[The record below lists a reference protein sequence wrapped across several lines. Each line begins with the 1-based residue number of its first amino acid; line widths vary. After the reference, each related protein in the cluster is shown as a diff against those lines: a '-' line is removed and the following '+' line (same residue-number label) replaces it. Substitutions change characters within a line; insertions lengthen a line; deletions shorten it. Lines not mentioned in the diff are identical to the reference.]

1 MVHRPDSA
9 HDLRAPDGPGES
21 RPSSGEVVTDTLG
34 RRLRDLRI
42 SVTDRCNFRCV
53 YCMPREVFGPD
64 FQFLSRS
71 EVLSFEEILRLTR
84 IFVEAGVEKVR
95 ITGGEPL
102 LRREVETLIAMLAS
116 LEGVR
121 DLTMTTNA
129 SLLAGKAEALKRA
142 GLDRVTV
149 SLDALD
155 DGVFRAMSDV
165 QIPVRTVLKGIEVAA
180 AAGLTPVKVNMVVK
194 RGANEDQVLAMCEHF
209 RGSGHILRF
218 IEFMDVGNS
227 NAWRLEDVVPAREIL
242 AEIHAR
248 WPIEPAE
255 PNYVGEVA
263 RRYRYTDGAGEI
275 GIIAS
280 VTQPFCTS
288 CNRARL
294 TADGELF
301 TCLFGT
307 RGHDL
312 RRLLRDGASD
322 EQLAETVRSIW
333 SIRGDRYSELRSL
346 ATVGLPRV
354 EMSRIG
360 G

>member
-1 MVHRPDSA
+1 MIHTLDSREG
-9 HDLRAPDGPGES
+9 LPGPDGQTDDGPRPGAS
-21 RPSSGEVVTDTLG
+21 VADTRG
-34 RRLRDLRI
+34 RTLRDLRI
-42 SVTDRCNFRCV
+42 SVTDRCNFRCT

-64 FQFLSRS
+64 YRFLSRR
-71 EVLSFEEILRLTR
+71 EVLSFEEIMTLAR
-84 IFVEAGVEKVR
+84 IFVKAGVEKVR

-102 LRREVETLIAMLAS
+102 LRREVETLVAMLATID
-116 LEGVR
+116 GVR

-129 SLLAGKAEALKRA
+129 SLLSGKAEALRRA

-155 DGVFRAMSDV
+155 DGIFRAMSDV
-165 QIPVRTVLKGIEVAA
+165 QIPVRTVLRGIEAAA

-194 RGANEDQVLAMCEHF
+194 RGVNEDQIPAMCDYF

-218 IEFMDVGNS
+218 IEFMDVGSCNG
-227 NAWRLEDVVPAREIL
+227 WRLEDVVSAREIRDQ
-242 AEIHAR
+242 IDAR

-255 PNYVGEVA
+255 PNYLGEVA
-263 RRYRYTDGAGEI
+263 RRYRYLDGAGEI
-275 GIIAS
+275 GIISS
-280 VTQPFCTS
+280 VTQPFCST

-294 TADGELF
+294 TADGEFF

-312 RRLLRDGASD
+312 RQLLRDGVAED
-322 EQLAETVRSIW
+322 EIANAIESIW
-333 SIRGDRYSELRSL
+333 RARGDRYSELRSL
-346 ATVGLPRV
+346 ATTTLPRV